1 MQYEN
6 YPSFHIADDLSI
18 FDFYSIGKHGKL
30 TKRIVFMRTD
40 TPGVY
45 NLAFGDIDQKG
56 EMDDVTISDNGDRNK
71 ILATVAKAVDEYTR
85 RYPRRWIVFKGSTN
99 DRARL
104 YRMAIGLN
112 LEQLSIKFHIYG
124 LKGEEFVPFQ
134 RNMHATAFLVKRK
147 FCNFMLMKKRSEK
160 STSFFDRKVTLVV
173 DEKLNRLKG
182 KVLAPRKLA
191 EANELLSKV
200 KSLPK

>member
-1 MQYEN
+1 
-6 YPSFHIADDLSI
+6 
-18 FDFYSIGKHGKL
+18 
-30 TKRIVFMRTD
+30 MRTD

-99 DRARL
+99 DRTRL

-147 FCNFMLMKKRSEK
+147 IL
-160 STSFFDRKVTLVV
+160 
-173 DEKLNRLKG
+173 
-182 KVLAPRKLA
+182 
-191 EANELLSKV
+191 
-200 KSLPK
+200 